1 MICPLQTAAHHLC
14 PHPPIKSQ
22 SEPEVSRLAFHAPE
36 WGCNAL
42 TDEKRASSAVK
53 TTGLVRRHAL
63 WAAGL
68 LETLQVD
75 DVIPQIIGR
84 KRIQ

>member
-1 MICPLQTAAHHLC
+1 MICPLQTAAHHLY

-42 TDEKRASSAVK
+42 TDEKRAPAVRSR
-53 TTGLVRRHAL
+53 L
-63 WAAGL
+63 
-68 LETLQVD
+68 
-75 DVIPQIIGR
+75 PGR
-84 KRIQ
+84 CGATHYGRPAFSKLCR